1 MCNQTNCAT
10 DVVTDDLNCPWLAE
24 YQLRHS
30 AIIERWKLC
39 GFFEDDDFLDINC
52 HWLQFEP
59 APLVNHLLLVCI
71 FVFILLTGCLCN
83 IIVIYIFASSRHLRT
98 PANIII
104 MNLAISDFFMLIKMP
119 IFLYNSLLQGP
130 ALGIKGCQIYGF
142 MSGLTGTTSIMS
154 LATVAVDRYL
164 VISQPLNVNRKS
176 TRTRAYLTTCF
187 IWLYSAIFASLPLF
201 GIGKYVP
208 EGYLTSCSFDY
219 LSNNVK
225 TRSFILAFFLA
236 AWLFPFCII
245 TTCYTAIVWY
255 VRKARIE
262 LNHQQAAITNCKR
275 GWRQCNI
282 EVVIAK
288 IVVVLVA
295 MWMIS
300 WTPYAFVALL
310 GISGTQTRLTPGMT
324 MFPALFAKFSAC
336 VNPII
341 YTLTHPKIK
350 KEILRRWYC
359 FMSSGTS
366 NGNDVT
372 LNGGGVSVGRQDPDW
387 RQNSNSDK
395 GSVSPVAH
403 HHNSKNFSAN
413 KNDPTGSDI
422 QPQELVPLND
432 HSDRGDNSLQTAC
445 QNCTDKTGNSY
456 MDERL
461 SYNETCFSVI
471 APESIDLYKTKVMS
485 VHNDNLQNPCLGRY
499 LDLFKD
505 PPINV
510 SGNSISSSD
519 TFEQS
524 KEECSTNIQNNDALL
539 YDKN

>member
-1 MCNQTNCAT
+1 
-10 DVVTDDLNCPWLAE
+10 
-24 YQLRHS
+24 
-30 AIIERWKLC
+30 
-39 GFFEDDDFLDINC
+39 
-52 HWLQFEP
+52 
-59 APLVNHLLLVCI
+59 
-71 FVFILLTGCLCN
+71 
-83 IIVIYIFASSRHLRT
+83 
-98 PANIII
+98 
-104 MNLAISDFFMLIKMP
+104 
-119 IFLYNSLLQGP
+119 
-130 ALGIKGCQIYGF
+130 
-142 MSGLTGTTSIMS
+142 
-154 LATVAVDRYL
+154 
-164 VISQPLNVNRKS
+164 
-176 TRTRAYLTTCF
+176 
-187 IWLYSAIFASLPLF
+187 LF

-275 GWRQCNI
+275 GNVTYVNICSTNTARPLIIIQHKYAGWRQCNI

-310 GISGTQTRLTPGMT
+310 GISGNQTRLTPGMT

-372 LNGGGVSVGRQDPDW
+372 LNGGGISVGRQDPVW

-413 KNDPTGSDI
+413 KNDQTGSDI

-471 APESIDLYKTKVMS
+471 APESIDLYKTKVIS

-539 YDKN
+539 YDNN